1 MELNANQTAI
11 YENIQSKYPKVD
23 KATIIE
29 YLSGNMDSDAFL
41 KLAKPED
48 TTDQTKFLES
58 SGYDVNL
65 MKTSIEKIKRDI
77 ESDEKNSEF
86 DLEGAFNEYK
96 PSNK

>member
-1 MELNANQTAI
+1 MAL
-11 YENIQSKYPKVD
+11 K
-23 KATIIE
+23 
-29 YLSGNMDSDAFL
+29 

-96 PSNK
+96 PSNKLLFQDIRDFFFVREN